1 MKKKQILFSIT
12 AVLTL
17 LFGAFFLQPFLVQPQ
32 QVPEVQAVSEQP
44 VYIPTNYRNIGIP
57 MSVVVLEDGSYWYPD
72 QQNGRVVKV
81 SASGEI
87 ERTVGRYGSTEGEF
101 EGDIMDIAV
110 DNEGYLYVQTFQHT
124 YKLDFNGGFIKMW
137 GVLGSGPQ
145 DYSNPGF
152 IHYDEFS
159 DSIYVSNSNHNEVMK
174 FTKDGVFVSEFG
186 TEGTGNGE
194 FRHPTGITTDSSG
207 RIYVMDGDNE
217 RGQVFSS
224 NGTFLFTF
232 GGPGS
237 GDGQFT
243 APQDVLIKANGN
255 IVVASQNSRKIQE
268 FDSEG
273 NWVTSWGEGGS
284 SAWQFLAPRG
294 LSQDSS
300 GNIYVS
306 DWTLKSIQK
315 FTSTGTYVSSVRNSG
330 NVSGK
335 LTVPTAVA
343 YDSIGNL
350 YVLDN
355 GAYEARVQKFTN
367 AGTYLS
373 TIIEPEDMDIASY
386 RMKIKNDELYITEYH
401 GFKKFD
407 LNGNLLLTVAA
418 DGTGDG
424 QFINARGI
432 DVDSSGNIYVA
443 DGENARIQKFD
454 SAGNYLAQWGTRGT
468 GNGQFGWPEELIID
482 GSDNIYVADNQWS
495 GATDNTRIQVFNTSG
510 VYQRTIGS
518 FGSDDG
524 QFFTI
529 GGMALDAEGKLH
541 VSEAYFTK
549 IQVFNADGTYSHKY
563 AAVGGDN
570 GGVRTGSGV
579 EELFEPAG
587 LALNPISDNMT
598 IADSQ
603 NHRVQLMPSGTRI
616 YNLISSADVLSNTD
630 SASLVY
636 RYYDPQSSGISN
648 ISSSLY
654 FGDYVVS
661 DFSVNLSQDRDWVNV
676 NVLTLPNESK
686 SLVVNLDP
694 TNAPGVSSSHSLY
707 IVKQAGQTSVRVC
720 PDADQLAEIT
730 EDCAGGYELTEGS
743 PSLSSVTIGGKTYWK
758 VTGLTGTGIMS
769 VAGDVTPTPTPTSTI
784 TSTPTATVTGTV
796 TATATPTP
804 TSTTTVT
811 SIPLPTGTII
821 AAVTLPPAV
830 KGDNPVCP
838 TFESFTVSQTLIK
851 RGESV
856 KIAWTT
862 KNTEIV
868 RMPLSVEDLPAVGE
882 YILTPEKS
890 IELMFTADNG
900 YCTAKK
906 TANIMVVDSLPWTNT
921 ITVGTGLLL
930 VEAALAIQQ
939 PVMFGNVWLAIAG
952 FLSRKK
958 RQTWGIVYHSGTK
971 KPLGRAIIRLLRED
985 KTIADTVVSE
995 ANGTFRLTPKV
1006 GKYTVVASLGG
1017 YTFPSTVITAENDG
1031 GFTNVYR
1038 GQVIEVSDTSKGILL
1053 SIPMD
1058 SATMSDSEKR
1068 SAQLKGK
1075 VTEAVEFLS
1084 NLLVFAGFAY
1094 GLYVA
1099 YQYPHAYNYAILAVY
1114 GLFLVLKLFL
1124 VLPKKTV
1131 GRTLFSDGS
1140 PVAGVELGLFDTEFK
1155 NLLYRTFTNDNGEY
1169 SFVVPNQTYNLK
1181 VMDDRYRIAQ
1191 KGQLVQGVQLESRGK
1206 DTVRVIT
1213 NDFTLE

>member
-1 MKKKQILFSIT
+1 MNKKEILFSVT
-12 AVLTL
+12 AVLTFV
-17 LFGAFFLQPFLVQPQ
+17 FGALLLEPFFVKSQ

-81 SASGEI
+81 SSSGEI
-87 ERTVGRYGSTEGEF
+87 ERTVGRYGSVEGEF
-101 EGDIMDIAV
+101 EGDIMDITV
-110 DNEGYLYVQTFQHT
+110 DDDGNLYVQTFQHT
-124 YKLDFNGGFIKMW
+124 YKLDFNGGYMKMW

-152 IHYDEFS
+152 IHYDAFS
-159 DSIYVSNSNHNEVMK
+159 DSIYVSNSNHHEVMK
-174 FTKDGVFVSEFG
+174 FTKEGEFVSEFG
-186 TEGTGNGE
+186 SQGSGNGE
-194 FRHPTGITTDSSG
+194 FSHPTGITTDSNG
-207 RIYVMDGDNE
+207 RIYVMDGDNG
-217 RGQVFSS
+217 RGQVFSA
-224 NGTFLFTF
+224 NGTFLFAF
-232 GGPGS
+232 GSPGS

-243 APQDVLIKANGN
+243 APQDVIIKSNGN
-255 IVVASQNSRKIQE
+255 IVVASQNSQKVQE

-273 NWVTSWGEGGS
+273 NWVTSWGESGS

-294 LSQDSS
+294 LSQDTS

-315 FTSTGTYVSSVRNSG
+315 FTSSGTYVSSFRNSG

-343 YDSIGNL
+343 YDSVGNL

-367 AGTYLS
+367 AGTYLD
-373 TIIEPEDMDIASY
+373 TIITPDDMDIASY
-386 RMKIKNDELYITEYH
+386 RMKIKDDELYITEYH

-407 LNGNLLLTVAA
+407 LNGNLLLSVVD
-418 DGTGDG
+418 DGTGNG
-424 QFINARGI
+424 EFINARGI
-432 DVDSSGNIYVA
+432 DIDSAGNIYVA

-454 SAGNYLAQWGTRGT
+454 SSGNYLAQWGTRGT
-468 GNGQFGWPEELIID
+468 SNGEFGWPEELIID
-482 GSDNIYVADNQWS
+482 GSDNIYVADNQWP
-495 GATDNTRIQVFNTSG
+495 GASDNTRIQVFNTSG
-510 VYQRTIGS
+510 VYQKTIGS
-518 FGSDDG
+518 FGSENG
-524 QFFTI
+524 QFFAI
-529 GGMALDAEGKLH
+529 GGMAFDAEGKLH
-541 VSEAYFTK
+541 VSETYFTK

-570 GGVRTGSGV
+570 GGIRTGSGV
-579 EELFEPAG
+579 EELFEPNG

-636 RYYDPQSSGISN
+636 RYYDPQSAGISS

-661 DFSVNLSQDRDWVNV
+661 DFSVNLSEDRDWANV

-686 SLVVNLDP
+686 SLIVNLDP

-707 IVKQAGQTSVRVC
+707 IVKQDGQTSVRVC
-720 PDADQLAEIT
+720 PNADELADIS

-743 PSLSSVTIGGKTYWK
+743 PSLTSVTIGGKTYWK

-769 VAGDVTPTPTPTSTI
+769 VAGDVTPTVTSTPTGSITATPTSTATPTA
-784 TSTPTATVTGTV
+784 TSTPTVT
-796 TATATPTP
+796 TPSNP
-804 TSTTTVT
+804 
-811 SIPLPTGTII
+811 IPTGTII

-838 TFESFTVSQTLIK
+838 VFDSFTVSQTLIK
-851 RGESV
+851 RGDSV
-856 KIAWTT
+856 KIAWST

-868 RMPLSVEDLPAVGE
+868 RMPLSVDDLPAVGE
-882 YILTPEKS
+882 YIVTPEKS
-890 IELMFTADNG
+890 IEMVFTADNG

-906 TANIMVVDSLPWTNT
+906 TANIMVVESLPWTST

-971 KPLGRAIIRLLRED
+971 KPLGRVIVRLLRED

-1006 GKYTVVASLGG
+1006 GKYTVAASLQG
-1017 YTFPSTVITAENDG
+1017 YTFPSTVITGENDG

-1038 GQVIEVSDTSKGILL
+1038 GQPIEITDTSKGILL

-1058 SATMSDSEKR
+1058 SAAMSDTEKK
-1068 SAQLKGK
+1068 SAQFKNK
-1075 VTEAVEFLS
+1075 VTESIELLS
-1084 NLLVFAGFAY
+1084 NLLVFGGFAY

-1099 YQYPHAYNYAILAVY
+1099 YQYPHSYNYIILAVY
-1114 GLFLVLKLFL
+1114 GVFLVLKLFL
-1124 VLPKKTV
+1124 LLPKKTA
-1131 GRTLFSDGS
+1131 GRMAFSDGT
-1140 PVAGVELGLFDTEFK
+1140 PVSGVEVGLFDTEFK

-1169 SFVVPNQTYNLK
+1169 SFIVPNQTYNLK
-1181 VMDDRYRIAQ
+1181 IMDDRYRIAL